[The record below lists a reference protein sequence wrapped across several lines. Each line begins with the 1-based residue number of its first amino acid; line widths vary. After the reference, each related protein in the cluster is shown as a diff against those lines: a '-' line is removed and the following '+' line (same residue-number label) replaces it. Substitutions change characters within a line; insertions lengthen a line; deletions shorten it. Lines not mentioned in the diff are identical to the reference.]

1 MCDGTLAAPHQ
12 TVEKPL
18 GGIGGPQPSDF
29 GSETGGVYVGFGCL
43 AQQGFPYALCRPAN
57 RRRVGKERFPSEK
70 IALRRA
76 FLTAGCVP
84 TGTYFFVRKC
94 RNTIDTGMGLWFN
107 IPCFQVYYF

>member
-1 MCDGTLAAPHQ
+1 NTGGVSDCRKT
-12 TVEKPL
+12 L

-70 IALRRA
+70 IALWRA
-76 FLTAGCVP
+76 FLTACA
-84 TGTYFFVRKC
+84 R
-94 RNTIDTGMGLWFN
+94 
-107 IPCFQVYYF
+107 